1 MGTEVDSAEI
11 RWEECTPKGDAV
23 FSGVDIGA
31 IYCRESVDNIG
42 HGV

>member
-1 MGTEVDSAEI
+1 MGAEIGDAEI
-11 RWEECTPKGDAV
+11 RREERTSKSDAV

-31 IYCRESVDNIG
+31 IYRGEFVDNIG